1 MAQVRFL
8 YILGDIKNSG
18 KGKSYCNK
26 HEYMVQLFPALE
38 TAWTFRI
45 LLDIPSGVGR
55 ISNGDQ
61 SMHYKYNESRKSYQ
75 MKL

>member
-8 YILGDIKNSG
+8 YILGNEKKISG
-18 KGKSYCNK
+18 KRKSYCNK

-61 SMHYKYNESRKSYQ
+61 SMHYK
-75 MKL
+75 